1 MKVKVLVAYDSISG
15 NTREM
20 AKAVANGAKNA
31 GAEVVVKHISEVTI
45 DDLKEFDGFA
55 FGSPTHCGVMSKAM
69 NEFFTSKAMPLWGQL
84 QGKVVAAFSSSG
96 GLGGGN
102 ETTILTILLAALNY
116 GMVAFGTP
124 DYSAPGVTLHYGAV
138 SVGAP
143 RIENIKACEIL
154 GKRLAIYTKILK
166 LGISQLNEEERSL
179 LNIG

>member
-1 MKVKVLVAYDSISG
+1 MKVRVLVVYDSISG
-15 NTREM
+15 NTKAM
-20 AKAVANGAKNA
+20 AEAVAKGAKDA
-31 GAEVVVKHISEVTI
+31 GADVVVKHVSEVSI
-45 DDLKEFDGFA
+45 EDLRAFDGFA

-69 NEFFTSKAMPLWGQL
+69 NEFFTSKAMPMWGRM
-84 QGKVVAAFSSSG
+84 QGKVAAAFSSSG

-116 GMVAFGTP
+116 GMVTFGTP

-154 GKRLAIYTKILK
+154 GRRLAIYAKILK
-166 LGISQLNEEERSL
+166 LGVSQLSDEEKSL
-179 LNIG
+179 LGLN

>member
-1 MKVKVLVAYDSISG
+1 MKVKILVVYDSISG

-20 AKAVANGAKNA
+20 AKAVLKGAKDA
-31 GAEVVVKHISEVTI
+31 GAEAVIKHVSEVTI

-69 NEFFTSKAMPLWGQL
+69 NEFFTSKAMSMWGQM
-84 QGKVVAAFSSSG
+84 QGKVAAAFSSSG

-116 GMVAFGTP
+116 GMVVFGTP

-138 SVGAP
+138 SVGTP
-143 RIENIKACEIL
+143 RAENIKACEIL
-154 GKRLAIYTKILK
+154 GRRLAIYAKILK
-166 LGISQLNEEERSL
+166 LGVSQLSKEEKSL